1 MTTLDDIP
9 MLRRPDGADRPARRV
24 RPDGKRRGKGLS
36 LPRFAMSRRTA
47 LQTATAVGFAS
58 LGVFSAAREA
68 YADGYDIW
76 TGECPSYASEHD
88 CSPGCG
94 PSIVHATSCETSGEH
109 KGFHKNDGVTWT
121 LRPNQCYSGTYD
133 GWLWRFTGACGAC
146 ACGIER
152 RCHDGYIN
160 SGSGWVRSICRWT
173 TDCGCEGTVTW
184 PTVRSGARGPDVHAA
199 QHLVSHHG
207 FATDPDGI
215 FGPATQTA
223 VQEFQTSVGLEAT
236 GVVNAQ
242 TWPRLVVT
250 VRSGDS
256 GDRGEAVRAAQRQFV
271 KHGHPITV
279 DGVFGPRTDEA
290 ARAVQ
295 RAAGL
300 TVDGVVGQQTWR
312 ALLGGAG

>member
-1 MTTLDDIP
+1 M
-9 MLRRPDGADRPARRV
+9 
-24 RPDGKRRGKGLS
+24 
-36 LPRFAMSRRTA
+36 
-47 LQTATAVGFAS
+47 
-58 LGVFSAAREA
+58 
-68 YADGYDIW
+68 
-76 TGECPSYASEHD
+76 
-88 CSPGCG
+88 
-94 PSIVHATSCETSGEH
+94 
-109 KGFHKNDGVTWT
+109 
-121 LRPNQCYSGTYD
+121 
-133 GWLWRFTGACGAC
+133 
-146 ACGIER
+146 
-152 RCHDGYIN
+152 
-160 SGSGWVRSICRWT
+160 RSICRWT

-295 RAAGL
+295 RAAKL